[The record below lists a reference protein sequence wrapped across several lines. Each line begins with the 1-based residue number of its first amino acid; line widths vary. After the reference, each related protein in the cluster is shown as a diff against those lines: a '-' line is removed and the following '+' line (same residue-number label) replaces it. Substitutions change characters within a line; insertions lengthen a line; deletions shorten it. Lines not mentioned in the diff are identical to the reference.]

1 MIAGFD
7 IDSELIRE
15 GIIGDGCGGGRLFFV
30 KDEILFAYDSQTKE
44 TIKLLVDVKNAQS
57 ISKKACIIS
66 IKCKDK
72 TIEFDLSS
80 LSKK

>member
-1 MIAGFD
+1 MV
-7 IDSELIRE
+7 LIL
-15 GIIGDGCGGGRLFFV
+15 IQI
-30 KDEILFAYDSQTKE
+30 AYDLQTKE